1 MVASLRVGVLI
12 VAYNARHTLA
22 SVLDRLPSTFRSS
35 VEQVLVCDDAST
47 DGTHEIGLAYQE
59 RTDLPLTI
67 VRQPR
72 NLGYGGNQKSGYHWA
87 IDHGLDVVVLLHGD
101 GQYAP
106 EVIEDLVAPLAEG
119 HADAVFG
126 SRMLM
131 KGAARDGGMPLYKFV
146 GNRILTAVQNSLVGL
161 QLSEWHSGYRAYR
174 VDALA
179 DIPFDSYSDG
189 FDFDTEIIVG
199 LHDAGKRIVEVPIP
213 TYYGDE
219 ICYVNGVRYARD
231 VTLDVVKHRLG
242 KIGFGI
248 GASAEPT
255 TPYELKTSPHSS
267 HGVLLSWLSRKP
279 PGLVLDVGCSDGRFG
294 ELVRRHGHRV
304 IGVDVAKHEGVG
316 ERLDGFIEANLN
328 DGLPV
333 ETGDGFD
340 VIVAADVLEHTIDP
354 GALLADL
361 VRRLSPDGSILVS
374 VPNFAHWYPRG
385 RVVVGRFDY
394 DTRGILDRGHL
405 RFFTRR
411 SIERLL
417 SDNDLTIVRRSV
429 VGSPIELVEHDGSS
443 MRRPARSRR
452 RQHRPLGDPCLADD
466 VRLPV
471 PVRAAPRLRTRRT
484 GQDVDQ
490 PRRRSTVDGFDASS
504 LLAFVQGE
512 TGSDVVEHAL
522 VAGGV
527 VGAANW
533 SETAQALR
541 AKGRDGH
548 SPGRC

>member
-1 MVASLRVGVLI
+1 LNSKSLTSDAVADLRVGVLI
-12 VAYNARHTLA
+12 VAYNARHTLT
-22 SVLDRLPSTFRSS
+22 SVLDRLPPSFRSS
-35 VEQVLVCDDAST
+35 VEQILVCDDAST
-47 DGTHEIGLAYQE
+47 DGTHEVGIAYQE
-59 RTDLPLTI
+59 TTDLPLTI

-87 IDHGLDVVVLLHGD
+87 IDHDLDVVVLLHGD

-106 EVIEDLVAPLAEG
+106 EVIEDLVAPLADG

-131 KGAARDGGMPLYKFV
+131 KGAARAGGMPLYKFV
-146 GNRILTAVQNSLVGL
+146 GNKILTGVQNSLVGL

-179 DIPFDSYSDG
+179 DLPFDTYSDG

-199 LHDAGKRIVEVPIP
+199 LHDAGKRIAEVPIP

-231 VTLDVVKHRLG
+231 VTLDVVRHRLG
-242 KIGFGI
+242 KIGFGT
-248 GASAEPT
+248 GKAAEPT
-255 TPYELKTSPHSS
+255 TPYELKASPHSS
-267 HGVLLSWLSRKP
+267 HGVLLSWLSKRP

-294 ELVRRHGHRV
+294 ELVRGHGHRV
-304 IGVDVAKHEGVG
+304 IGVDVTKHEGVG

-340 VIVAADVLEHTIDP
+340 VVVAADVLEHTIDP

-361 VRRLSPDGSILVS
+361 MRHLSPDGAILVS

-385 RVVVGRFDY
+385 RVAVGRFDY
-394 DTRGILDRGHL
+394 DARGILDRGHL

-417 SDNDLTIVRRSV
+417 AEHNLTIVQHAV
-429 VGSPIELVEHDGSS
+429 VGSPIELLERNGSP
-443 MRRPARSRR
+443 MTAW
-452 RQHRPLGDPCLADD
+452 L
-466 VRLPV
+466 
-471 PVRAAPRLRTRRT
+471 TR
-484 GQDVDQ
+484 
-490 PRRRSTVDGFDASS
+490 
-504 LLAFVQGE
+504 
-512 TGSDVVEHAL
+512 
-522 VAGGV
+522 VAGSIDRLATRVWPTMFGYQFLY
-527 VGAANW
+527 
-533 SETAQALR
+533 ELR
-541 AKGRDGH
+541 RA
-548 SPGRC
+548 